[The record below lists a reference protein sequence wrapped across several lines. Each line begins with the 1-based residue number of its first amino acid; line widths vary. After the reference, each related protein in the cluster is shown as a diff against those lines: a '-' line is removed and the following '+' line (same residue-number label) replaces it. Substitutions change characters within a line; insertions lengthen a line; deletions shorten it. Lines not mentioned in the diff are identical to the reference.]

1 MLLSVSEWSHWCEC
15 RSRLRPWAIDELLQ
29 PVDQIWCQAKELIAM
44 EHRQAAQGRVALAGE
59 SDQHP
64 SAVERIGV
72 SLDQTARLHAVDQ
85 TDRAMVANLQPV
97 GGIRDGGTPV
107 GAQTA
112 EHEQQL
118 IVLWLEASRLRSP
131 LAEREIPPDESPSLG
146 EVGVV
151 IIS

>member
-1 MLLSVSEWSHWCEC
+1 
-15 RSRLRPWAIDELLQ
+15 
-29 PVDQIWCQAKELIAM
+29 
-44 EHRQAAQGRVALAGE
+44 
-59 SDQHP
+59 
-64 SAVERIGV
+64 
-72 SLDQTARLHAVDQ
+72 
-85 TDRAMVANLQPV
+85 MVANLQPV
-97 GGIRDGGTPV
+97 GEIRNGGTPV

>member
-1 MLLSVSEWSHWCEC
+1 VRVST
-15 RSRLRPWAIDELLQ
+15 
-29 PVDQIWCQAKELIAM
+29 
-44 EHRQAAQGRVALAGE
+44 
-59 SDQHP
+59 
-64 SAVERIGV
+64 
-72 SLDQTARLHAVDQ
+72 SLDQTACLHAVDQ

-97 GGIRDGGTPV
+97 GEIRDGGTPD

-131 LAEREIPPDESPSLG
+131 LAERQIPPDESPSLG